1 MGARVDMGTAD
12 ILQKIVARKWQEIPD
27 RAAKVSLGALELR
40 IASQGPTRGFVAAL
54 SRRIEQCTPAVI
66 AEIKKASP
74 SKGVIREHF
83 VPAEIAVSYA
93 DAGAACLSVLTD
105 VDFFQGADDYLRQ
118 VREAVSLPVLRKDFI
133 VDAYQVY
140 EARSLGADCILLI
153 VAILTPVQL
162 AEFYAL
168 AVGLGMDVLIEVHD
182 EAELDQALQVSPA
195 LVGINNRDLRDFSV
209 SLDTTFDLLAQVPA
223 GVHIITE
230 SGISQ
235 RADVEAM
242 LARNVYGFLVG
253 EAFMRD
259 ENPGERLK
267 ALFYG

>member
-1 MGARVDMGTAD
+1 MGTAD

-27 RAAKVSLGALELR
+27 RAARVPLAVLQQS
-40 IASQGPTRGFVAAL
+40 IAEQAPTRGFVAAL
-54 SRRIEQCTPAVI
+54 NRRIEQREPAII

-83 VPAEIAVSYA
+83 VPAEIAISYA

-118 VREAVSLPVLRKDFI
+118 AREAVDLPVLRKDFI
-133 VDAYQVY
+133 VDPYQIY

-153 VAILTPVQL
+153 VAILTPAQL
-162 AEFYAL
+162 AEFYRL
-168 AVGLGMDVLIEVHD
+168 AVSLDMDVLIEVHD
-182 EAELDQALQVSPA
+182 GNELAQALAVSPT

-209 SLDTTFDLLAQVPA
+209 SLATTFDLLAEIPA
-223 GVHIITE
+223 GVQIITE
-230 SGISQ
+230 SGIGQ
-235 RADVEAM
+235 RDDVQAM
-242 LARNVYGFLVG
+242 LAQGVYGFLVG

-259 ENPGERLK
+259 ENPGDKLK
-267 ALFYG
+267 ALFFS